1 MQSDAHFKQVNKDV
15 KKDEHDFLN
24 VSDNFLVSPTFPED
38 DIEDGC
44 VSEQL
49 WNDYSDEDVFKK
61 KTWKIQRVA
70 L

>member
-49 WNDYSDEDVFKK
+49 
-61 KTWKIQRVA
+61 
-70 L
+70 